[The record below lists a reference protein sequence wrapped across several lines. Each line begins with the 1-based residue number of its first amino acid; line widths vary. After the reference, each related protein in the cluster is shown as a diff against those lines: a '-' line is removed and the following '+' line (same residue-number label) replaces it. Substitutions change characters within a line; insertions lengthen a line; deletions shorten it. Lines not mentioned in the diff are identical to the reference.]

1 MYLEDRIAQLEQRL
15 SRLEKKVAPV
25 KPDEPFET
33 VLKREGYEYTPLRS
47 LKHYDEIV
55 KADWV
60 RVST

>member
-15 SRLEKKVAPV
+15 SRLEKKVVPV

-55 KADWV
+55 KADKNGDL
-60 RVST
+60 